1 VKRLK
6 FIFAIVLGI
15 TLLWAEKVQ
24 ITSDNMKAMD
34 LKKEIHFTG
43 NAKVVQLENWIH
55 GDEII
60 VYFDE
65 NNETKKYEAIGNV
78 TFELKQKDAF
88 YKGSAQKV
96 TYYPENSQYIL
107 TGKAVI
113 DDLVNKRHVN
123 GDEIVLDMTTGNA
136 NVKGNRKKPVK
147 FIFDMEKK
155 SE

>member
-1 VKRLK
+1 MGL
-6 FIFAIVLGI
+6 
-15 TLLWAEKVQ
+15 TLLSAEKVQ
-24 ITSDNMKAMD
+24 VTSDNMKAND
-34 LKKEIHFTG
+34 LKKEIHFIG
-43 NAKVVQLENWIH
+43 NAKVVQLDNWVH

-65 NNETKKYEAIGNV
+65 NNETRMYEAIGDV
-78 TFELKQKDAF
+78 TFELKQKNAF

-96 TYYPENSQYIL
+96 TYYPKKSEYIL

-147 FIFDMEKK
+147 FIFDLEKK
-155 SE
+155 GE